1 MKEVDKWID
10 RIYAET
16 DFGRSVATSLAGI
29 IGLVVYAVFNDWV
42 VSAFGF
48 IISFPIVRLVA
59 TWLHGKANRA
69 AKRNTEREED
79 EITYSRLSSDE
90 KDVVLAF
97 VNAGGCVLTWSQVNK
112 LSISSTAVE
121 SLIQRELITTSMTAD
136 TMRETF
142 VLDTAIFD
150 FGQSKSNLPV
160 AP

>member
-29 IGLVVYAVFNDWV
+29 IGLAVYAIFNDGV
-42 VSAFGF
+42 VSAFSF
-48 IISFPIVRLVA
+48 IISFPIFRIFA
-59 TWLHGKANRA
+59 SWLHGKASRA
-69 AKRNTEREED
+69 AKRKTESEEA

-90 KDVVLAF
+90 RDVVLAF
-97 VNAGGCVLTWSQVNK
+97 VEAGGCVLTWSQVNK
-112 LSISSTAVE
+112 LPISSTAIE
-121 SLIQRELITTSMTAD
+121 SLIQRELLTTSMTAD
-136 TMRETF
+136 TTRETF

-150 FGQSKSNLPV
+150 VGQSKSNLQV